1 MSNHVALL
9 GLPGLYQNWLLS
21 ALDVSAQVRMSGEH
35 NFISHSGKINW
46 FKKMGADLDQIPE
59 LIQTSMVINS
69 YVLDENFVWYLY
81 NFLEKTDGVGIL
93 VDNLT
98 LDLFSKAQGTV
109 AFDGLLKHLV
119 DRYDLSINQ
128 NLSYLNNAAI
138 ENFYLMLIDQ
148 DGKFKIQTR
157 YYHPGCINL
166 EFRDFRNYNVLA
178 SKLDQVPGFDLSYF
192 EDRYQHLATRNTR
205 YFTRQKIFIDKLN
218 SADNHFD
225 ILETAYI
232 GWLLWKLVPVRLDWF
247 NTKIRKSSMENN
259 WDKICNLAKMFYNK
273 QT

>member
-1 MSNHVALL
+1 MSDHVVLL

-35 NFISHSGKINW
+35 NFVSHSGKIKW
-46 FKKMGADLDQIPE
+46 FLKMGTDLGQIPE
-59 LIQTSMVINS
+59 LMQTSMVINS

-81 NFLEKTDGVGIL
+81 NFLEKTDDVGIL
-93 VDNLT
+93 VDNLPSN
-98 LDLFSKAQGTV
+98 LFSKAQGTV

-119 DRYDLSINQ
+119 DNYQLSSAQ
-128 NLSYLNNAAI
+128 DLSYLNNAAI

-148 DGKFKIQTR
+148 DGKFKIKTR
-157 YYHPGCINL
+157 YYHPGCINV
-166 EFRDFRNYNVLA
+166 EFRDFENYDVLA
-178 SKLDQVPGFDLSYF
+178 SRLDQVPGFDLSYF
-192 EDRYQHLATRNTR
+192 EHRYQHLVARNYR
-205 YFTRQKIFIDKLN
+205 YLTRQKTFIDRLN
-218 SADNHFD
+218 SNDNDFD

-232 GWLLWKLVPVRLDWF
+232 GWLLWKLSPVRLDWF